1 MERRLPAYIAGSLFS
16 ANERTSV
23 KSLQK
28 PFTEVLLELII
39 RFELMT
45 STWKED
51 MFPATP
57 YLLFD
62 DSKLATHDG
71 YDPSNPLRQRGMLPL
86 HQWANKTGSLFFL
99 KIEI

>member
-1 MERRLPAYIAGSLFS
+1 
-16 ANERTSV
+16 
-23 KSLQK
+23 
-28 PFTEVLLELII
+28 
-39 RFELMT
+39 MT

-86 HQWANKTGSLFFL
+86 HQWANKTGNRFASNSHSKNYGLL
-99 KIEI
+99 YVS